1 MNEDD
6 ENVLLK
12 VIMEL
17 TPLTSF
23 PTLEDWYMKFKAKMG
38 VIAPDL
44 EFEVSYNKDH
54 HQQKREAEDHMAK
67 IKKKAT
73 SKKIKGKKKG
83 KKNVR

>member
-12 VIMEL
+12 VIMEM
-17 TPLTSF
+17 TPLTNF
-23 PTLEDWYMKFKAKMG
+23 PSLEDWYVKFKAKMG

-44 EFEVSYNKDH
+44 EFEVSYNKDQ
-54 HQQKREAEDHMAK
+54 HQQKREANIPK

-73 SKKIKGKKKG
+73 SKKIKGKTKKS
-83 KKNVR
+83 K

>member
-12 VIMEL
+12 VIMEM

-44 EFEVSYNKDH
+44 EFEVSYN
-54 HQQKREAEDHMAK
+54 RTPEAE
-67 IKKKAT
+67 KKVKKRT
-73 SKKIKGKKKG
+73 VSKKKKG